1 MAVTFFAD
9 LFDGVREGSAEIT
22 QNMANLVST
31 VTPAFQA
38 VFIVYCMFVIYSY
51 WENETSI
58 HGTAIDLFKRIVAW
72 AILLGF
78 GMNIGTYMSI
88 VMPFVTGLGDG
99 LSQAYGGNDAASALD
114 VMAEKLIHIVDTE
127 LNEVEGESESMV
139 GEANGTADAADSANT
154 GMWKT
159 ITGAVSDLTSG
170 AMEAMFGGLF
180 DKFMALI
187 KALIL
192 IIFGFFYIA
201 VAGAYLLVAQVLLN
215 ILAAIG
221 PIFFGF
227 ALFPATR
234 QFFNNWVGS
243 VLNYGFFFLFATMLV
258 EMSLKF
264 VGKQLDGYQSGVEAY
279 YSGLASMAV
288 GAAADGY
295 AASIS
300 SIAVLVCMFLVFT
313 VVLFQLPQL
322 ASSLFGGLAAGG
334 FGNALRSMGH
344 ARDLF
349 KGIGFKGIGGSKP
362 QSPSNS
368 MAENKGK

>member
-1 MAVTFFAD
+1 MAVTIFAD

-22 QNMANLVST
+22 QNMANLIST

-78 GMNIGTYMSI
+78 GMNIGTYMST

-99 LSQAYGGNDAASALD
+99 LSQAYGGGNSTSTLDA
-114 VMAEKLIHIVDTE
+114 MADNLIQIVNAE
-127 LNEVEGESESMV
+127 LNGVENETDSMIS
-139 GEANGTADAADSANT
+139 EANGTIDAADGADA
-154 GMWKT
+154 GMWET

-180 DKFMALI
+180 DKLMALF
-187 KALIL
+187 KSAIL
-192 IIFGFFYIA
+192 LIFGGAYIA

-243 VLNYGFFFLFATMLV
+243 VLNYGFFFLFATVVVDMTLN
-258 EMSLKF
+258 F
-264 VGKQLDGYQSGVEAY
+264 VGLQLDSYKAGVEAY
-279 YSGLASMAV
+279 YGGIGSL
-288 GAAADGY
+288 DGGT
-295 AASIS
+295 ALGGFKESIS
-300 SIAVLVCMFLVFT
+300 SVVVLVCVFIVFI

-334 FGNALRSMGH
+334 FGNALRSMGY
-344 ARDLF
+344 ARALT
-349 KGIGFKGIGGSKP
+349 KGIGVSKP
-362 QSPSNS
+362 QQSPSNS
-368 MAENKGK
+368 MTKAEHKGN

>member
-9 LFDGVREGSAEIT
+9 LFNTVRDGSNEIT
-22 QNMANLVST
+22 AQMSNLIST

-38 VFIVYCMFVIYSY
+38 VFIVYCMFVIWSY

-58 HGTAIDLFKRIVAW
+58 HGTAIDLVKRIIAW

-78 GMNIGTYMSI
+78 GMNIGTYMST

-99 LSQAYGGNDAASALD
+99 LSQAYGGNDSVSSLD
-114 VMAEKLIHIVDTE
+114 TMVNKLTEIIDQELSGTEKE
-127 LNEVEGESESMV
+127 SNEMV
-139 GEANGTADAADSANT
+139 GEVNGTAEPDAAAADT
-154 GMWKT
+154 GMWDT

-170 AMEAMFGGLF
+170 AMEAMFGGMF
-180 DKFMALI
+180 DKLMALF
-187 KALIL
+187 KSGIL
-192 IIFGFFYIA
+192 IVFGGAYIA

-258 EMSLKF
+258 QMSLN
-264 VGKQLDGYQSGVEAY
+264 VIEGQLDTYQAAVESYYGGIASVSG
-279 YSGLASMAV
+279 S
-288 GAAADGY
+288 AAADGFS
-295 AASIS
+295 ASIS
-300 SIAVLVCMFLVFT
+300 SVFVLVCMFIVFT

-334 FGNALRSMGH
+334 FGNAIRNISHTKVL
-344 ARDLF
+344 ARTF
-349 KGIGFKGIGGSKP
+349 GGRTASLSAPK
-362 QSPSNS
+362 NS

>member
-9 LFDGVREGSAEIT
+9 LFDTVRDGSNEIT
-22 QNMANLVST
+22 AQMSNLIST

-38 VFIVYCMFVIYSY
+38 VFIVYCMFVIWSY
-51 WENETSI
+51 WENETPI
-58 HGTAIDLFKRIVAW
+58 HGTAIDLTKRIIAW

-78 GMNIGTYMSI
+78 GMNIGTYMST

-99 LSQAYGGNDAASALD
+99 LSQAYGGTDSVSSLD
-114 VMAEKLIHIVDTE
+114 TMVNKLTEIIDQELSGTEKE
-127 LNEVEGESESMV
+127 SNEMV
-139 GEANGTADAADSANT
+139 GEVNGTAEPNAAADT
-154 GMWKT
+154 GMWDT

-170 AMEAMFGGLF
+170 AMEAMFGGMF
-180 DKFMALI
+180 DKLMALF
-187 KALIL
+187 KSGIL
-192 IIFGFFYIA
+192 IVFGGAYIA

-243 VLNYGFFFLFATMLV
+243 VLNYGFFFLFSTMLV
-258 EMSLKF
+258 QMSLS
-264 VGKQLDGYQSGVEAY
+264 VIEGQLDTYQAAVESY
-279 YSGLASMAV
+279 YGGIASMSSAV
-288 GAAADGY
+288 ADGFS
-295 AASIS
+295 ASIS
-300 SIAVLVCMFLVFT
+300 SVFVLVCMFIVFT

-334 FGNALRSMGH
+334 FGNAIRNISHTKVLAKS
-344 ARDLF
+344 L
-349 KGIGFKGIGGSKP
+349 KTTPK
-362 QSPSNS
+362 NS
-368 MAENKGK
+368 IAENKGK